1 MWFSQG
7 ECRTSEPTQPP
18 SIAPSQSNGAAA
30 EGLSSNVPQENTPL
44 AQPNP
49 ALSRVNPFGDRG
61 CIREPG
67 RFFGRKGLLQRIFNE
82 LNKGSSLSLVG
93 ESQVG
98 KSSILAMVRHWGPR
112 VLKLTPEQFIHVD
125 MQVIRTEDEFFEALC
140 DQLQLPKTLRG
151 YQLERVLSG
160 KRYIV
165 CLDEI
170 EKMVNQQHF
179 TGSEREEL
187 RGFADGADAP
197 LTLLITSRSPL
208 NVLFDDDPTRT
219 TPLHGLCGEPRR
231 VEGFSQQE
239 AQTFLTHRLRGN
251 AVQFTPE
258 HMQMLYTQTIGHP
271 ARLQAAAA
279 DLYRQLAKG

>member
-1 MWFSQG
+1 
-7 ECRTSEPTQPP
+7 
-18 SIAPSQSNGAAA
+18 
-30 EGLSSNVPQENTPL
+30 
-44 AQPNP
+44 
-49 ALSRVNPFGDRG
+49 
-61 CIREPG
+61 
-67 RFFGRKGLLQRIFNE
+67 
-82 LNKGSSLSLVG
+82 
-93 ESQVG
+93 VG

-112 VLKLTPEQFIHVD
+112 ALKLSTEQFIHVD

-140 DQLQLPKTLRG
+140 DQLQLPETLRG
-151 YQLERVLSG
+151 FRLGRALQG

-179 TGSEREEL
+179 TGNEREEL

-197 LTLLITSRSPL
+197 LTLLIASRSPL

-219 TPLHGLCGEPRR
+219 SPLHGLCGAPLR
-231 VEGFSQQE
+231 VEPFLPQE
-239 AQTFLTHRLRGN
+239 ALDFLTHRLRGN

-258 HMQMLYTQTIGHP
+258 HMQMLYAQTSGHP

-279 DLYRQLAKG
+279 DLYRHLAKG

>member
-1 MWFSQG
+1 M
-7 ECRTSEPTQPP
+7 
-18 SIAPSQSNGAAA
+18 
-30 EGLSSNVPQENTPL
+30 
-44 AQPNP
+44 
-49 ALSRVNPFGDRG
+49 NPFGDRG

-67 RFFGRKGLLQRIFNE
+67 RFFGRKPLLQRIFNE
-82 LNKGSSLSLVG
+82 LHKGSSLSLVG

-98 KSSILAMVRHWGPR
+98 KSSILAMVRHWGPKA
-112 VLKLTPEQFIHVD
+112 LKLAPEQFIHVD
-125 MQVIRTEDEFFEALC
+125 MQVIRNEDEFFEALC
-140 DQLQLPKTLRG
+140 EELQLIETLRG
-151 YQLERVLSG
+151 FRLNRALQG

-197 LTLLITSRSPL
+197 LSLLIASRSPL

-219 TPLHGLCGEPRR
+219 SPLHGLCGAPLR
-231 VEGFSQQE
+231 VDAFSQPE
-239 AQTFLTHRLRGN
+239 AQAFLTHRLTGN
-251 AVQFTPE
+251 AVQFTPAQ
-258 HMQMLYTQTIGHP
+258 MQQLYDKTGGHP

-279 DLYRQLAKG
+279 DLYRQLAKR